1 MKQDI
6 PPSFRKM
13 IEKTIV
19 ELSEFKIESTYEDKI
34 AFNKM
39 MDNARKKVLSDTGE
53 PFLPGKFDPMDF
65 LLLSILIDQQK
76 EIDAVKEAMKKI
88 NINIV
93 KE

>member
-1 MKQDI
+1 MRKDI
-6 PPSFRKM
+6 PPTFRKM

-19 ELSEFKIESTYEDKI
+19 ELSEFKIELTDEDKI

-39 MDNARKKVLSDTGE
+39 MDNARKKVLSDSGE
-53 PFLPGKFDPMDF
+53 PFVPGKFDPMDF
-65 LLLSILIDQQK
+65 LLLSILIEQQK
-76 EIDAVKEAMKKI
+76 EIDVVKEAMKKN